1 MTDLEKKL
9 LQEQQNRAS
18 ADFGTGSLLMRPED
32 SSIQKASEDFM
43 GFLNN
48 PTAEMMSPE
57 APVVPMSNVTP
68 IEDYDA
74 MVEQDAL
81 DKSLKAA
88 SAMSASI
95 PATKAPS
102 MPQIPSSPKIPSTPQ
117 EDILAQL
124 KAARAANEAAMGS
137 ARAADK
143 STELG
148 NLIMKSGAMAGQGIV
163 NRAGN
168 TNIKLDPAQVAAK
181 EAELAGISGKGRLDA
196 LMQDYGIKKGI
207 EDTDYARKTAEQAR
221 KDKLSE
227 RAEDRAYKNKMLDI
241 ASQKATKTAEM
252 KPSEGQKALDKSF
265 AKDYNEWET
274 SGKTLVDSNFKVLNE
289 AIAKLKK
296 AKDDTFGTSGRVTG
310 RLPDLLRSEE
320 SIALRDDVQKT
331 AMASLRATLGA
342 QFTENEGERIM
353 AKAYNEKLSPAEN
366 IKKIESAIKEIKDRA
381 ENMEKRSEYFVEN
394 AGTLKGLKSEGLN
407 LETKA
412 MSPQDEQ
419 AKKWATS
426 NPNDPRAAAIL
437 KRLGL

>member
-1 MTDLEKKL
+1 MTELEKKQL
-9 LQEQQNRAS
+9 AEERNRAS

-32 SSIQKASEDFM
+32 TSIQGASEDFM
-43 GFLNN
+43 QYLQN
-48 PTAEMMSPE
+48 PIAEMMPPE
-57 APVVPMSNVTP
+57 APEVAPPAP
-68 IEDYDA
+68 IQEPIPDINA
-74 MVEQDAL
+74 EL
-81 DKSLKAA
+81 EKLKMQ
-88 SAMSASI
+88 MSAKSPGI
-95 PATKAPS
+95 GFTPA
-102 MPQIPSSPKIPSTPQ
+102 PKVALNIPQ

-124 KAARAANEAAMGS
+124 KAARDANETAMGA
-137 ARAADK
+137 ARQADK

-181 EAELAGISGKGRLDA
+181 EAEIAGASGKSKLES

-207 EDTDYARKTAEQAR
+207 NDTAYSRQKDEQAR
-221 KDKLSE
+221 LDKL
-227 RAEDRAYKNKMLDI
+227 AESKFDRDYKNKMLDI
-241 ASQKATKTAEM
+241 TAQKATKTAEM
-252 KPSEGQKALDKSF
+252 KPSEGQKALDKGF

-274 SGKTLVDSNFKVLNE
+274 SGKTLVDSNFKVLND
-289 AIAKLKK
+289 AINKLKK
-296 AKDDTFGTSGRVTG
+296 VKDDTFGTSGRVTG

-381 ENMEKRSEYFVEN
+381 NNMEKRSEYFVEN
-394 AGTLKGLKSEGLN
+394 AGTLKGLKSESLGL
-407 LETKA
+407 ESKP
-412 MSPQDEQ
+412 MSSQDEQ
-419 AKKWATS
+419 AKKWAS
-426 NPNDPRAAAIL
+426 ENPNDPRSAAIL